1 MVRRDAELSHAKQ
14 SLVNANHSLKVL
26 EDKLRAKEESKS
38 RFDFN
43 DEIQRLKLENTR
55 LNEEN
60 KSLLLSQS
68 KVQEDLNDRIEDLT
82 KKLFVKTEECD
93 ELQSKYRNLLTTLN
107 EERHEEIKSWERR
120 QDLIKRTIAELK
132 HQLEDTRN
140 RREASLEM
148 KDQEH
153 KLLVDEVKILRTE
166 SNRLQAFW
174 ENQFNDWVQE
184 KHTLTNE
191 IQALRSSLS
200 SAEEY
205 YKESSTLRDKE
216 IQILQEQTSNL
227 AQKEDYYLKL
237 ANDKV
242 QTDKQL

>member
-1 MVRRDAELSHAKQ
+1 
-14 SLVNANHSLKVL
+14 
-26 EDKLRAKEESKS
+26 
-38 RFDFN
+38 
-43 DEIQRLKLENTR
+43 
-55 LNEEN
+55 
-60 KSLLLSQS
+60 
-68 KVQEDLNDRIEDLT
+68 
-82 KKLFVKTEECD
+82 
-93 ELQSKYRNLLTTLN
+93 
-107 EERHEEIKSWERR
+107 
-120 QDLIKRTIAELK
+120 
-132 HQLEDTRN
+132 
-140 RREASLEM
+140 M

-205 YKESSTLRDKE
+205 YKEASTLRDKE

-227 AQKEDYYLKL
+227 AQKEEYYLKL

>member
-1 MVRRDAELSHAKQ
+1 MNDVEKQTEKNYEKFLLEQIENDKVNNQREATDAERVSSLVEDVSKLKFKIRELEANNKEKEFVELRSELVRRDAELSHAKQ

-93 ELQSKYRNLLTTLN
+93 EL
-107 EERHEEIKSWERR
+107 
-120 QDLIKRTIAELK
+120 
-132 HQLEDTRN
+132 
-140 RREASLEM
+140 
-148 KDQEH
+148 
-153 KLLVDEVKILRTE
+153 
-166 SNRLQAFW
+166 
-174 ENQFNDWVQE
+174 
-184 KHTLTNE
+184 
-191 IQALRSSLS
+191 
-200 SAEEY
+200 
-205 YKESSTLRDKE
+205 
-216 IQILQEQTSNL
+216 
-227 AQKEDYYLKL
+227 
-237 ANDKV
+237 
-242 QTDKQL
+242 